1 LKRALLDFNLILLA
15 VTHHPQHE
23 CISLVSNDLLDL
35 VVETPSTLVLFLL
48 LLYHSLQLCLQLQN
62 PLPILAHVDTQPEPE
77 AKGRLCLQMLLLPR
91 LLCEP
96 AMAHVLR

>member
-1 LKRALLDFNLILLA
+1 M
-15 VTHHPQHE
+15 
-23 CISLVSNDLLDL
+23 
-35 VVETPSTLVLFLL
+35 LVLFLL

-91 LLCEP
+91 LQCESP
-96 AMAHVLR
+96 QKIRLLWVPVALW